1 MAEMNGKI
9 NMVDVDVCLVRYF
22 AERITEE
29 NFRISEKSKNGE
41 MLPKKCGIIENI
53 LKGVIYGNRKE
64 NSS

>member
-22 AERITEE
+22 AERITED
-29 NFRISEKSKNGE
+29 NFREIKNGE
-41 MLPKKCGIIENI
+41 MLPKKYGIIENI

>member
-9 NMVDVDVCLVRYF
+9 NMVDVDVCLFRYF
-22 AERITEE
+22 AERITEDNSRE
-29 NFRISEKSKNGE
+29 IKNGE
-41 MLPKKCGIIENI
+41 MLPKKYGTIENI

>member
-9 NMVDVDVCLVRYF
+9 NMVDVDVGLFRYF
-22 AERITEE
+22 AERITEDNSRE
-29 NFRISEKSKNGE
+29 IKNGE
-41 MLPKKCGIIENI
+41 MLPKKYGTIENI

>member
-22 AERITEE
+22 AERITED
-29 NFRISEKSKNGE
+29 NFRKIKNGE
-41 MLPKKCGIIENI
+41 MLPKKYGTIENI

>member
-1 MAEMNGKI
+1 MAGAVLFFLKNQ
-9 NMVDVDVCLVRYF
+9 
-22 AERITEE
+22 
-29 NFRISEKSKNGE
+29 KNGE